1 MFGPVPSCFVS
12 VIFTVFVHLYS
23 AQLCCAMPVH
33 MPFVIEVELQI
44 CGSDGTNKL
53 FDRVKSRIYS
63 SIWREGVF
71 LFVLRDAP
79 PSEFNL

>member
-1 MFGPVPSCFVS
+1 
-12 VIFTVFVHLYS
+12 
-23 AQLCCAMPVH
+23 MPVH

-44 CGSDGTNKL
+44 CDSDGTNKL

>member
-1 MFGPVPSCFVS
+1 MYSSVLCPLFIILPVFA
-12 VIFTVFVHLYS
+12 HLYS
-23 AQLCCAMPVH
+23 AQLRCAMPVH